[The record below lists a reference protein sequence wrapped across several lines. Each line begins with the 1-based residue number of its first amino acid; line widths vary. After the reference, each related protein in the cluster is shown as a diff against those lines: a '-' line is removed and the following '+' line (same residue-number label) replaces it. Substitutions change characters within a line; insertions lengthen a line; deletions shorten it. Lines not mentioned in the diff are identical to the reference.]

1 MKEKEMSNLI
11 EEMTFEAALKELEG
25 LVARLEEGS
34 LALEESL
41 ALFERGQ
48 KLSDHCNSLLD
59 KASMR
64 VEQLTVDGEIIEL
77 TST

>member
-1 MKEKEMSNLI
+1 MSNLI